1 MRYGKS
7 SLSVRSLERLAPTG
21 RNACPASMSPKKN
34 KELAFLHELFVA
46 ADWGERFAEL
56 IDEHVKLP
64 REGRALY
71 VASGTGG
78 HAIALQ
84 ERGGDALKFLCV
96 DENEESL
103 ELAAAKAAALKL
115 STEFRQGN
123 VEQLLLED
131 NQFNLVV
138 GDGSLVHSER
148 IPKMLAAMVRVA
160 APGATVALTLPSFS
174 SFGEFF
180 SIYWEALHNC
190 GLLEHESDVE
200 NLISVLP
207 SVSSLEEMAEQAG
220 LEDIGSCT
228 KIEEFDYASSE
239 KFLSSPLITDFL
251 MLIWLETLPPDSYD
265 QVVTE
270 IGRLI
275 NEERREAEFALSV
288 KATLV
293 VGKKALRQ

>member
-1 MRYGKS
+1 M
-7 SLSVRSLERLAPTG
+7 
-21 RNACPASMSPKKN
+21 PAKTN

-46 ADWGERFAEL
+46 TDWGERFAEL

-71 VASGTGG
+71 SASGTGG

-84 ERGGDALKFLCV
+84 ERAGDALKFLCI

-103 ELAAAKAAALKL
+103 ALATAKAAALKL
-115 STEFRQGN
+115 STEFRQKN
-123 VEQLLLED
+123 VEQLALEN
-131 NQFNLVV
+131 NQFNLVI
-138 GDGSLVHSER
+138 GDGSLIHSER
-148 IPKMLAAMVRVA
+148 IPKMLAEMVRVA
-160 APGATVALTLPSFS
+160 APGATVALTLPTFS

-190 GLLEHESDVE
+190 GLLQHESDVE

-207 SVSSLEEMAEQAG
+207 SVSSVEEMAEQGG
-220 LEDIGSCT
+220 LEGISSWT
-228 KIEEFDYASSE
+228 KIEEFDYGSSE
-239 KFLSSPLITDFL
+239 EFLNSPLIADFL
-251 MLIWLETLPPDSYD
+251 MQIWLETLPQDFYK
-265 QVVTE
+265 QVVKE

-293 VGKKALRQ
+293 VGKKALSQ